1 MIVTSAKEQSAT
13 TRTDR
18 TYVIVVTVIVVKME
32 GVVKVSVSYIL
43 TVFCYLSTEL
53 RKKLFYPSESEA

>member
-53 RKKLFYPSESEA
+53 RKKLFDQSESEA